1 MFDYINGILVI
12 KAEALYKDLEVIT
25 YDNYKK
31 KNIRGQI
38 KVVINAHRGQQA
50 WVEYASLEHCG
61 LSALIEARLGY
72 KPREV
77 HAYNAITPL
86 LAQDPKAEK
95 YFSEYR
101 YGDEV
106 LKPLTISTQQEY
118 TANASILNAIH
129 QVVTTRILARRGKG
143 GHISL
148 SAIMQEMQ
156 TAIKGIDRNLY
167 KHSLDYD
174 NPRSLERVYK
184 NYKSEGYYSLIHKN
198 FGNKSALKVTEK
210 IEKLLLGIYW
220 METKPYQAGVL
231 DIYLMFLAG
240 RQPIIDRET
249 GEYLNPADYF
259 DDKGNPITLSE
270 GTVNNWL
277 KKKWDNDNAST
288 KVRNA
293 ELYWTA
299 KNRPYNHRHAPVYS
313 LSKLTMDDIA
323 IPFKRPDGTR
333 VWGYQIFDTQSTAL
347 VGRAYAVDKNVNLLI
362 EALKDFTYLC
372 IRNDWGIPGQIECEQ
387 HLANTLTGKEDEEGN
402 FEADLLTAGTLFT
415 HVSFC
420 RGGMPISKR
429 AEGMIKQKK
438 YQVQSHREG
447 FLRRPFAR
455 LEANI
460 LNTDKNPKRYTLSNI
475 IKNEEADIETYNNMP
490 HPDQEL
496 YPGKTRWQVLNENIN
511 PNLQKPQL
519 PVLAYHIGSVNP
531 ATQIHNSQWVE
542 VATQRFMLPSPKV
555 MKMLKGTTVQAYYF
569 PAKEV
574 NEVYLYQDK
583 RYICTCQP
591 LKEYNEALIE
601 RTEEDLKIKAE
612 YDKYTSQ
619 FDKLT
624 RERTKSVPRLYV
636 EPIERIT
643 ELLEKEEPGHTQ
655 IHGEFDEPDLVATK
669 TELKEHRKQE
679 KERRNINEEIKK
691 QHLEYLTQNADLA
704 QYD

>member
-1 MFDYINGILVI
+1 MFDFINGILAI

-25 YDNYKK
+25 YTNYKQK
-31 KNIRGQI
+31 CFKCQI
-38 KVVINAHRGQQA
+38 KVLINAHRGQQA
-50 WVEYASLEHCG
+50 WVEYASLEQCG
-61 LSALIEARLGY
+61 LSALIEAKLGY

-77 HAYNAITPL
+77 HSYNAILPVLTM
-86 LAQDPKAEK
+86 DSSAEK

-101 YGDEV
+101 YGEYGN
-106 LKPLTISTQQEY
+106 KPLTAPTQQEY

-129 QVVTTRILARRGKG
+129 QIVITRQSLHKRTG
-143 GHISL
+143 GRVSL
-148 SAIMQEMQ
+148 SAIMNDMSV
-156 TAIKGIDRNLY
+156 AIKGIDRNIY
-167 KHSLDYD
+167 KHSLDFS

-240 RQPIIDRET
+240 RQPIVDRET

-277 KKKWDNDNAST
+277 KKKWENDNASA
-288 KVRNA
+288 KVRNS

-299 KNRPYNHRHAPVYS
+299 KNRPFNHRHAPIYS

-333 VWGYQIFDTQSTAL
+333 VWGYQIFDTQSTAV
-347 VGRAYAVDKNVNLLI
+347 VGRAYAVDKSVNLLTD
-362 EALKDFTYLC
+362 ALKDFMYLC
-372 IRNDWGIPGQIECEQ
+372 IRNGWGIPGQIECEQ
-387 HLANTLTGKEDEEGN
+387 HLANTLTGREDEEGN

-415 HVSFC
+415 NVSFC

-429 AEGMIKQKK
+429 AEGFIKQKK
-438 YQVQSHREG
+438 YQVQAHREG

-455 LEANI
+455 LEANV
-460 LNTDKNPKRYTLSNI
+460 LNTDKNPKRYTLANI
-475 IKNEEADIETYNNMP
+475 IKNEEADIDTYNSMP
-490 HPDQEL
+490 HPDQDL
-496 YPGKTRWQVLNENIN
+496 YPGKSRWQVLTENVN
-511 PNLQKPQL
+511 PNLPQPQL
-519 PVLAYHIGSVNP
+519 PVLAYHIGSVNKS
-531 ATQIHNSQWVE
+531 TQIHNSQWVE

-555 MKMLKGTTVQAYYF
+555 MRMLKGTTVQAYYF
-569 PAKEV
+569 PGKEV
-574 NEVYLYQDK
+574 KEVYLYQDS
-583 RYICTCQP
+583 RYICTCEP

-601 RTEEDLKIKAE
+601 RTDEDLKIKAE

-624 RERTKSVPRLYV
+624 RERTKSVPKLFV
-636 EPIERIT
+636 EPIEMIS
-643 ELLEKEEPGHTQ
+643 EQLENEQPGQTP
-655 IHGEFDEPDLVATK
+655 IHGEFDEPDMAQAKV
-669 TELKEHRKQE
+669 ELKEHRKKE
-679 KERRNINEEIKK
+679 KERRDINEEIRK